1 MYKPLP
7 QDLTIKSSDIEGL
20 GVFSSIFLR
29 KEQYLGITHVFMGTQ
44 IVRTPLG
51 GFINHSETPNCE
63 RRDNTEFGG
72 CKALW
77 ISRNIEAGEELTL
90 TYTMYDPTS
99 PASSIG

>member
-7 QDLTIKSSDIEGL
+7 DRVTIKKSEIEGL
-20 GVFSSIFLR
+20 GVFATKFIQ
-29 KEQYLGITHVFMGTQ
+29 EQAYLGVTHVFIGKQT
-44 IVRTPLG
+44 IRTPLG
-51 GFINHSETPNCE
+51 GFINHSKEPNCE
-63 RRDNTEFGG
+63 LRDNTEFGG

-77 ISRNIEAGEELTL
+77 ISRNIEAGEELTV

>member
-7 QDLTIKSSDIEGL
+7 PDIMIKNSDIEGL
-20 GVFSSIFLR
+20 GLFSTKFLR

-63 RRDNTEFGG
+63 LRDNTEFRG

-77 ISRNIEAGEELTL
+77 ISRNIEAGEELTV